1 MGANSLGCAFFS
13 ALVIIRGLSTPE
25 HRLTMT
31 QRLSDF
37 TYSLPEDLIAHYPAD
52 RRSDSRLLCLDTAT
66 GQCRHRVF
74 RDLTELVEPA
84 DLLVFNDTRV
94 IPARLFAQKDSGG
107 KVEVLLERLRD
118 NNEILAQVRASKS
131 PRPGGQL
138 LFPVPAGDEEGE
150 PVAAEVLGREDDF
163 YVLKFPGQLDLFD
176 FLSQVGHMPLP
187 PYIRRSDEHLDSERY
202 QTVYARQAGAVAAP
216 TAGLHFDQ
224 DLLDALAA
232 KGVETGFLTLHVGA
246 GTFQPV
252 RVDDIAAHKMHK
264 EYIQVSAQLCAQ
276 VKACRERGGRV
287 IAVGTT
293 SVRSLESAAVDG
305 ELQPFMG
312 DTDIFIYP
320 GYQFQVV
327 DAMIT
332 NFHLPESTLLMLVS
346 AFCSK
351 KMLLDAYQEAIDRK
365 YRFFSYGDAMF
376 LHKGQNGAG

>member
-1 MGANSLGCAFFS
+1 
-13 ALVIIRGLSTPE
+13 
-25 HRLTMT
+25 MT

-66 GQCRHRVF
+66 GQCQHRVF
-74 RDLTELVEPA
+74 RDLTELVEPT

-94 IPARLFAQKDSGG
+94 IPARLFARKGSGG

-131 PRPGGQL
+131 PRPGGRL
-138 LFPVPAGDEEGE
+138 LFPLPPGDGGEEVE

-163 YVLKFPGQLDLFD
+163 YVLKFPEQLDLFE

-252 RVDDIAAHKMHK
+252 RVDDIATHKMHK
-264 EYIQVSAQLCAQ
+264 EYIQVSARLCAQ

-305 ELQPFMG
+305 ELQPFTG

-351 KMLLDAYQEAIDRK
+351 KMLLDAYQEAIDNR

-376 LHKGQNGAG
+376 LHPGQADAG